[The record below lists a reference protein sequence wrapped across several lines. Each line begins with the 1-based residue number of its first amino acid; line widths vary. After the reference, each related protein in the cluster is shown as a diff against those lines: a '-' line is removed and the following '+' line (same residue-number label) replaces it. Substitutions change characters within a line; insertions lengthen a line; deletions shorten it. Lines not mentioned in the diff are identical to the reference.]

1 MSLAVTKEIT
11 HANHHERQFMQYLQ
25 VGGWQKASA
34 LPDSPRVIEKL
45 LARGWIERKPGPA
58 DRVLYRITEKGTLPR
73 RLGSRNLRCPLRPD
87 ADRASVCKTKMSVAN
102 VEAMR

>member
-1 MSLAVTKEIT
+1 
-11 HANHHERQFMQYLQ
+11 MQYLQ

-58 DRVLYRITEKGTLPR
+58 DRVLYRIPEKGTTAKKARIPYLTLPAKAR
-73 RLGSRNLRCPLRPD
+73 RFSPIAAPDENECPQCHPHALSPQTI
-87 ADRASVCKTKMSVAN
+87 SNSN
-102 VEAMR
+102 I

>member
-1 MSLAVTKEIT
+1 MSLAVTGEIT

-45 LARGWIERKPGPA
+45 LAKEWIERKPGPA
-58 DRVLYRITEKGTLPR
+58 DRVLYRITEKGTT
-73 RLGSRNLRCPLRPD
+73 
-87 ADRASVCKTKMSVAN
+87 AKKT
-102 VEAMR
+102 RIP